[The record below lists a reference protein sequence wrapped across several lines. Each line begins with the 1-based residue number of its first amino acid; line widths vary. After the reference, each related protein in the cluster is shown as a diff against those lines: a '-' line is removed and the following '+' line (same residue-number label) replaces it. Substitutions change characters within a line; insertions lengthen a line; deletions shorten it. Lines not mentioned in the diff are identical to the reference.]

1 MLCQGNV
8 DVASGKVELSMV
20 STAVLHIGRLL
31 SFPPLHLDF
40 CLTTDTAEGRRF
52 RCWGTRTQKATGFS
66 RYAAWKTTAGLHIK
80 FRLGSTRSGADQ
92 AVLLAGPISGLTGDF
107 FAAAFMGFR
116 GAAQLA
122 NTLHQAHRTPAMKN
136 GLQSC
141 HGSQCRLPC
150 KLPLI

>member
-1 MLCQGNV
+1 V

-66 RYAAWKTTAGLHIK
+66 RCAAWKTTAGLCITNYK
-80 FRLGSTRSGADQ
+80 SVVSGAVLTKQCCWPAQ
-92 AVLLAGPISGLTGDF
+92 AAG
-107 FAAAFMGFR
+107 
-116 GAAQLA
+116 
-122 NTLHQAHRTPAMKN
+122 
-136 GLQSC
+136 
-141 HGSQCRLPC
+141 
-150 KLPLI
+150 